1 MYFGF
6 AELRMGETQ
15 KAERHTLFC
24 ERHAPNDHGEFA
36 AVAYEWATTGAAY
49 NRDGIVEMRLA
60 GYALHEGLVLPVERA
75 RDLAGERLTAEQ
87 VGEILDL
94 LGGIGDR
101 YSRETPACVWLIAAR
116 PIGAEGDR
124 LRQVMHMAAAVWR
137 IIDAAVEGFMAR
149 HPGWEPEKRNS
160 WE

>member
-1 MYFGF
+1 MYFGMMD
-6 AELRMGETQ
+6 LRMGETQ

-24 ERHAPNDHGEFA
+24 ERHAPNGHGEFA

-49 NRDGIVEMRLA
+49 NRDGIVEMRVA
-60 GYALHEGLVLPVERA
+60 GHALHEGLTVSVVQAL
-75 RDLAGERLTAEQ
+75 DLADEHLTTEQ
-87 VGEILDL
+87 VKDVRAILGDV
-94 LGGIGDR
+94 GDR
-101 YSRETPACVWLIAAR
+101 YSRDTTTCVWLIAPR

-137 IIDAAVEGFMAR
+137 IVDAAVEGFMAR
-149 HPGWEPEKRNS
+149 NPGWEPEKNS